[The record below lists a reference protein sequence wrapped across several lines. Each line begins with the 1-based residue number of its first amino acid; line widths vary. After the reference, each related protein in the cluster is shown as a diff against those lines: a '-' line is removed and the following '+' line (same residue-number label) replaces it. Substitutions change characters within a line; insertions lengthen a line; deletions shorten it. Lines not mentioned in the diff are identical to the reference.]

1 MNDEIQRQLHD
12 ERYVTR
18 LVSSYSH
25 LRNYLVNGSQWT
37 LNVFFKNGSE
47 VGRIVGKVTPGA
59 IKAKMKELFGF

>member
-37 LNVFFKNGSE
+37 LNVFFKNG
-47 VGRIVGKVTPGA
+47 RIVLYDK
-59 IKAKMKELFGF
+59 KANGIELLSDGTWRIT